1 MARELVRWTFGNGS
15 RFRISFSKEIVFVT
29 NSSFDTKQMHMN
41 GITLPSPINIV
52 VANNVWYFQ
61 LGHKDLWSQQT
72 EFQSTHWEKKHHYSF
87 DYLTTWTTSQID
99 RPCAPEFSSSDWS
112 ISSSSSQ
119 VSPIPSFLFVAI
131 ILIYLP
137 LPLPLVYECI
147 VIVAPTV

>member
-1 MARELVRWTFGNGS
+1 MGPDLEFPSQRRLFLWQIHHLTPN
-15 RFRISFSKEIVFVT
+15 KL
-29 NSSFDTKQMHMN
+29 HMN

-72 EFQSTHWEKKHHYSF
+72 EFQSTHWEQTSNFPNQKKHHYSF

-119 VSPIPSFLFVAI
+119 VSPIPSFLFVFVAI